1 MKKNSFRNSK
11 RIISACIGTA
21 ALLLL
26 GFSACDFQPA
36 QSIARNRPVGGGL
49 AQGKAT
55 VKEFLESGG
64 GGGGRVDINTIQSG
78 DLSLPLLTKEEIKKM
93 LDATDASK
101 LPSDPTQ
108 WYDELPK
115 YTAPYKAGK
124 IKQEYLNIAL
134 ERLNALRRLS
144 GLHAV
149 ALSTTATKEAQ
160 AGATL
165 MVITQNF
172 GHGSQ
177 PVPDG
182 ITENDQFYKDGKEGT
197 ATGNVYPQYPLI
209 QSIDGY
215 NLDPGNPG
223 VGHRLWQLSPGITAV
238 GIGSAIKKKDAN
250 GKEIGL
256 GGNVE
261 VVVGAQ
267 PDSGTTITP
276 TTNWD
281 FISWP
286 SPGYFPLEGNLF
298 GSPSFWH
305 VQFNKDKYIVGA
317 GKIIVTKLDTG
328 EQWVEEHS
336 GGLTLV
342 FNKSNTWRA
351 ESGCRYTY
359 EVTGVRNINNIPER
373 FIFTTE
379 FFNRKSL

>member
-11 RIISACIGTA
+11 HIISACIGTA
-21 ALLLL
+21 ALLLV
-26 GFSACDFQPA
+26 GFSACNFQPA

-55 VKEFLESGG
+55 VNEFLESGG
-64 GGGGRVDINTIQSG
+64 GGGGIEFSTIQSG
-78 DLSLPLLTKEEIKKM
+78 DLDLPLLSKEEIKKM
-93 LDATDASK
+93 LDETDASN

-108 WYDELPK
+108 WYDELPQYK
-115 YTAPYKAGK
+115 APYKAGK
-124 IKQEYLNIAL
+124 IKQECLDLAL
-134 ERLNALRRLS
+134 ARLNALRRLS

-149 ALSTTATKEAQ
+149 ALSSEATEQAQ
-160 AGATL
+160 AGAAL

-177 PVPDG
+177 PVPAG
-182 ITENDQFYKDGKEGT
+182 IDANNEFYTAGKTGT

-238 GIGSAIKKKDAN
+238 GIGSAIKKKDAS

-276 TTNWD
+276 TTNWN

-298 GSPSFWH
+298 GNPSFWH
-305 VQFNKDKYIVGA
+305 VQFNGNEYVVGA
-317 GKIIVTKLDTG
+317 GKIIVTQLDTG
-328 EQWVEEHS
+328 EQWVEEHT
-336 GGLTLV
+336 GGNTLV

-351 ESGCRYTY
+351 ELGRYTY
-359 EVTGVRNINNIPER
+359 EVTGVRDKKTNAPER
-373 FIFTTE
+373 FVFTTE
-379 FFNRKSL
+379 FFSRK

>member
-64 GGGGRVDINTIQSG
+64 GGGGRVDITTIKSG
-78 DLSLPLLTKEEIKKM
+78 DLDLPLLTKEEIKKM
-93 LDATDASK
+93 LDDTDANR

-124 IKQEYLNIAL
+124 IKQDYLNIAL

-149 ALSTTATKEAQ
+149 ALSTTATEKAQ
-160 AGATL
+160 AGAAL

-182 ITENDQFYKDGKEGT
+182 ITENEQFYKYGKEGT

-276 TTNWD
+276 TTNWN

-305 VQFNKDKYIVGA
+305 VQFNKAKYIVGA

-351 ESGCRYTY
+351 ELGRYTY
-359 EVTGVRNINNIPER
+359 EVTGVRDKSTNIPVR
-373 FIFTTE
+373 FVFTTE

>member
-1 MKKNSFRNSK
+1 MKKNSFRHSK
-11 RIISACIGTA
+11 HIISACIGTA
-21 ALLLL
+21 ALFLL

-55 VKEFLESGG
+55 VNEFLESGG

-93 LDATDASK
+93 LDETDAGK

-124 IKQEYLNIAL
+124 IKQEYLNITVQ
-134 ERLNALRRLS
+134 RLNALRKLV
-144 GLHAV
+144 GLPEV
-149 ALSTTATKEAQ
+149 VTTDEYNELAQ
-160 AGATL
+160 HGAAL

-172 GHGSQ
+172 GHGTQ
-177 PVPDG
+177 QKPADMDQDFYDKG
-182 ITENDQFYKDGKEGT
+182 ISGT
-197 ATGNVYPQYPLI
+197 NRGNVYPQYPLI

-223 VGHRLWQLSPGITAV
+223 VGHRLWQLSPGLQAV

-261 VVVGAQ
+261 VVTYTEA
-267 PDSGTTITP
+267 P
-276 TTNWD
+276 TGQKPEPFDWN

-305 VQFNKDKYIVGA
+305 VQFNKAKYIVGA

>member
-1 MKKNSFRNSK
+1 MNKYEV
-11 RIISACIGTA
+11 ICDEGID
-21 ALLLL
+21 LLM
-26 GFSACDFQPA
+26 
-36 QSIARNRPVGGGL
+36 
-49 AQGKAT
+49 
-55 VKEFLESGG
+55 
-64 GGGGRVDINTIQSG
+64 DIFYAKIR
-78 DLSLPLLTKEEIKKM
+78 
-93 LDATDASK
+93 
-101 LPSDPTQ
+101 SDTN
-108 WYDELPK
+108 
-115 YTAPYKAGK
+115 G
-124 IKQEYLNIAL
+124 
-134 ERLNALRRLS
+134 
-144 GLHAV
+144 
-149 ALSTTATKEAQ
+149 
-160 AGATL
+160 
-165 MVITQNF
+165 
-172 GHGSQ
+172 
-177 PVPDG
+177 
-182 ITENDQFYKDGKEGT
+182 
-197 ATGNVYPQYPLI
+197 GNVYPQYPLI

-223 VGHRLWQLSPGITAV
+223 VGHRLWQLSPGLQAV

-261 VVVGAQ
+261 VVTYTEA
-267 PDSGTTITP
+267 P
-276 TTNWD
+276 TGQKPEPFDWN

>member
-36 QSIARNRPVGGGL
+36 QSIAGNRPVGGGL

-64 GGGGRVDINTIQSG
+64 GGGGRVDIDTIKSG
-78 DLSLPLLTKEEIKKM
+78 DLSLLLLTKEEIKEM

-124 IKQEYLNIAL
+124 IKQDYLNIAL

-144 GLHAV
+144 GLPAV
-149 ALSTTATKEAQ
+149 AEDKNATEKAQ
-160 AGATL
+160 AGAAL

-177 PVPDG
+177 PVPAG
-182 ITENDQFYKDGKEGT
+182 IDKENKFYKDGVEGT
-197 ATGNVYPQYPLI
+197 NRGNVYPQYPLI

-223 VGHRLWQLSPGITAV
+223 VGHRLWQLSPGLQAV

-261 VVVGAQ
+261 VVTYTEA
-267 PDSGTTITP
+267 P
-276 TTNWD
+276 TGQKPEPFDWN

-305 VQFNKDKYIVGA
+305 VQFNKAKYIVGA

-328 EQWVEEHS
+328 EQWAEEHS

-351 ESGCRYTY
+351 EVGSRYTY

-379 FFNRKSL
+379 FFSRK